1 MASNFAFLHE
11 KFPELAELGM
21 LAERYLRSDP
31 QSCLMKTGLLCEGM
45 IRVMFALD
53 DITLPER
60 CDAVER
66 IDTVSYTHLRAHET

>member
-1 MASNFAFLHE
+1 MASNFAFLCE

-21 LAERYLRSDP
+21 QAEHYLRSDP
-31 QSCLMKTGLLCEGM
+31 QSCLMKAGLLCEGM
-45 IRVMFALD
+45 IRVMIAQD

-66 IDTVSYTHLRAHET
+66 INSLQRR

>member
-1 MASNFAFLHE
+1 MVSNFAFLHE

-31 QSCLMKTGLLCEGM
+31 QSCLMKAGLLCEGM

-53 DITLPER
+53 DITLP
-60 CDAVER
+60 D
-66 IDTVSYTHLRAHET
+66 H